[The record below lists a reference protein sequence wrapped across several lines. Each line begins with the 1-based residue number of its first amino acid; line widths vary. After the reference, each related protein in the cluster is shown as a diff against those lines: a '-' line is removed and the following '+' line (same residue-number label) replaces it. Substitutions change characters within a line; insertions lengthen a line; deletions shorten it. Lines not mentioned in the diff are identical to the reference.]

1 MAVEVIGLILSW
13 EQVVT
18 SSGVL
23 FQLVLVSGG
32 SVDHNITVDGER
44 AKSNI
49 THLDSGVMYIACA
62 TVQIDLNSG
71 TLIRGASGINTNL
84 AHPVES
90 RVRWQ
95 LREEGID

>member
-23 FQLVLVSGG
+23 FQLVLVSA
-32 SVDHNITVDGER
+32 DHNITVDGER

-49 THLDSGVMYIACA
+49 THLDSGVMYSMRVVTVADELSQCLCTGNDA
-62 TVQIDLNSG
+62 TS
-71 TLIRGASGINTNL
+71 T
-84 AHPVES
+84 
-90 RVRWQ
+90 
-95 LREEGID
+95 